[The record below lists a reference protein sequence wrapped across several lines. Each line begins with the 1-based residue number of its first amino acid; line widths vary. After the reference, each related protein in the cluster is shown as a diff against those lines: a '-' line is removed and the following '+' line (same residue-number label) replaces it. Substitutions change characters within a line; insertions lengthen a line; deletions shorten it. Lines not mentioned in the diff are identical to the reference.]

1 MKKFIPLLFLLVLG
15 FSFQSFSQDEI
26 PAYIK
31 EKITYPVL
39 DFHPYV
45 GVMPVEEPA
54 LPYNPELDYK
64 VVLDLYGGIK
74 DSTAIHPSI
83 LEVARTYNLGIANG
97 VPQEKLH
104 LAAVVHGGLVNA
116 ILSDIEYEKK
126 FSIKNPNLL
135 AIEELEKVGVQFYVC
150 GQSMAFLQIG
160 KEKLT
165 PLVHPAISAKYSFVT
180 LGQMGYVYLN
190 VSE

>member
-1 MKKFIPLLFLLVLG
+1 MNKFLIRIIINGFALYAAVALV
-15 FSFQSFSQDEI
+15 
-26 PAYIK
+26 P
-31 EKITYPVL
+31 
-39 DFHPYV
+39 
-45 GVMPVEEPA
+45 
-54 LPYNPELDYK
+54 
-64 VVLDLYGGIK
+64 GI
-74 DSTAIHPSI
+74 
-83 LEVARTYNLGIANG
+83 
-97 VPQEKLH
+97 VPQNPNPVSYIW
-104 LAAVVHGGLVNA
+104 LALIFGLVNA

>member
-1 MKKFIPLLFLLVLG
+1 MKKLILLLLLLFLGL
-15 FSFQSFSQDEI
+15 SFQSFSQDEI
-26 PAYIK
+26 PPYLK

-39 DFHPYV
+39 DFHPFI

-64 VVLDLYGGIK
+64 VVLDLYGRVK
-74 DSTAIHPSI
+74 DSTAIHSSI

-97 VPQEKLH
+97 VPRDKLH
-104 LAAVVHGGLVNA
+104 LAAVIHGGMLDA
-116 ILSDIEYEKK
+116 ILSDVEYEKK
-126 FSIKNPNLL
+126 FSVKNPNLV

>member
-1 MKKFIPLLFLLVLG
+1 MKKLTPLLLLLFLGL
-15 FSFQSFSQDEI
+15 SFQSFSQDEI
-26 PAYIK
+26 PPYLK

-39 DFHPYV
+39 DFHPFI

-54 LPYNPELDYK
+54 LPYNSELDYK
-64 VVLDLYGGIK
+64 VVLDLYGKVK
-74 DSTAIHPSI
+74 DSTAIHSSI

-104 LAAVVHGGLVNA
+104 LAAVIHGGMLDA
-116 ILSDIEYEKK
+116 ILSDVEYEKK
-126 FSIKNPNLL
+126 FSVKNPNLA

-160 KEKLT
+160 KEKIT